1 MAGGTI
7 SDCALTGGDKS
18 PAAPHQDAELS
29 GRAAPVAETPGEEG
43 GGQGAEGRAGAGLG
57 RRRESPSFSG
67 RHFALSRTESPPRL
81 SSQDVLTAATFLS
94 LALLLISLTRSRAV
108 FYLSA
113 LRSANR
119 WVLGGASDLRMYTLC
134 WISGREKTR
143 KEGDEGPE
151 ICAASLTNPGSELPR
166 PGKSLETL
174 QPHALGV
181 SLQAVLPHKCGKPAA

>member
-29 GRAAPVAETPGEEG
+29 GRAALVAETPGEEG

-94 LALLLISLTRSRAV
+94 LALLLISLTRSTAV

-119 WVLGGASDLRMYTLC
+119 
-134 WISGREKTR
+134 
-143 KEGDEGPE
+143 
-151 ICAASLTNPGSELPR
+151 
-166 PGKSLETL
+166 
-174 QPHALGV
+174 
-181 SLQAVLPHKCGKPAA
+181 